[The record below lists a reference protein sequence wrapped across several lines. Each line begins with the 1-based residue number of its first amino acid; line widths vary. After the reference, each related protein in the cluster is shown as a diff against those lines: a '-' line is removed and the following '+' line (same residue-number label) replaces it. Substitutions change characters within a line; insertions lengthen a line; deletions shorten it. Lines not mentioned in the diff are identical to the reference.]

1 MAGKPN
7 PNKTKELKIYPSVQ
21 VIVRLNKLAKLGF
34 KGTTAQTVAL
44 ALIGDRIEELLKDG
58 ILKLDDVEE
67 A

>member
-21 VIVRLNKLAKLGF
+21 VIARLNKVAKLGF
-34 KGTTAQTVAL
+34 KGTTAQAVAL
-44 ALIGDRIEELLKDG
+44 SLIGDRIEELLKDG
-58 ILKLDDVEE
+58 ILKLDDVED

>member
-21 VIVRLNKLAKLGF
+21 VIARLNTLAKLGF
-34 KGTTAQTVAL
+34 KGTTAPTVAL
-44 ALIGDRIEELLKDG
+44 ALIGDRIEELIKDK
-58 ILKLDDVEE
+58 ILRLDDSSD